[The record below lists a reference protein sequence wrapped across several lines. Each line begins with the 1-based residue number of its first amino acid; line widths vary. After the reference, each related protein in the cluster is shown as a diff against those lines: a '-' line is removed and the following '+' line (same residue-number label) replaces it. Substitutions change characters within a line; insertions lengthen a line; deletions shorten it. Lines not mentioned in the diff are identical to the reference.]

1 MMRTTQ
7 HTKSVEMIM
16 TRTHNNFFGTKSP
29 HKKPTCQGDNITT
42 YLRKF

>member
-16 TRTHNNFFGTKSP
+16 TRTHGKFFGSKSP
-29 HKKPTCQGDNITT
+29 RKKLACQGDNITT